1 VGAYS
6 GPVHPG
12 VSTRHQKVRRRS
24 DAGTML
30 LLLAAVAVVFMFS
43 RLLAQL
49 ILSFLLL
56 AGTVATGAAQQTAPV
71 APNQPQATR
80 PREVST
86 GQSTSSTTRGT
97 DSQAVVYPAYL
108 TPVAGY
114 QGVLAET
121 IDGATIASQ
130 AVEEKFNPASSVKL
144 ATAFAAMQAF
154 GPEHRFVTAVWR
166 TGTIDPATG
175 TVSGDLIITGRDPSF
190 HYEHAVMLARRLNDL
205 GIRAVTGNLIIAPGF
220 TMNFSWNAKK
230 SGEDFRDTLDAAR
243 RSGAATRAWL
253 DERQLVSD
261 NASLSSVPSVVISG
275 EVIVDAAPP
284 GAVPLLMHK
293 SSKLVDVLKVL
304 LCYSNNFMAERIG
317 DTLGGPQGV
326 TTAVTNSLNIN
337 PDEVSLSS
345 TSGLGINRV
354 TPRAMMKI
362 LRGLRAELAKSKLT
376 LSDILP
382 VAGVDP
388 GTLEQRYTD
397 PLERGSVVAKTG
409 TLVYTDGGASSLV
422 GQMRTKTGRV
432 VLFVIMNQHG
442 SVIRFRENQD
452 RIVAAIQNSL
462 GGPAPFDY
470 FPVRLSMRLAD
481 SKSEAAKNAAEFEPK
496 NQ

>member
-1 VGAYS
+1 
-6 GPVHPG
+6 
-12 VSTRHQKVRRRS
+12 
-24 DAGTML
+24 
-30 LLLAAVAVVFMFS
+30 MFS

-56 AGTVATGAAQQTAPV
+56 AGAAGTTAAQPTAPV
-71 APNQPQATR
+71 APNQPLETR
-80 PREVST
+80 PREVSP
-86 GQSTSSTTRGT
+86 GQSTSTTVNAT
-97 DSQAVVYPAYL
+97 DSQGVAYPAYL

-121 IDGATIASQ
+121 IEGATIASQ
-130 AVEEKFNPASSVKL
+130 AAEEKFNPASSVKL

-154 GPEHRFVTAVWR
+154 GPDHRFVTAVWR
-166 TGTIDPATG
+166 TGTFDPATA
-175 TVSGDLIITGRDPSF
+175 TVNGNLIITGRDPSF

-205 GIRAVTGNLIIAPGF
+205 GIRTVTGNLIIAPGF
-220 TMNFSWNAKK
+220 TMNFSWNARR
-230 SGEDFRDTLDAAR
+230 SGEDFRDSLDAAR

-253 DERQLVSD
+253 DERQLLND
-261 NASLSSVPSVVISG
+261 NASLSSVPSVLISG

-326 TTAVTNSLNIN
+326 TMAVTKSLDIN

-422 GQMRTKTGRV
+422 GQMRTKTGHV

-470 FPVRLSMRLAD
+470 LPVKLSMRLAD
-481 SKSEAAKNAAEFEPK
+481 SKSEAARNAAEFEPK